1 VAGGRGGARETPADG
16 PAAGGLRLE
25 VKALVAGAGPAMH
38 RVELPAGA
46 GLGALRGALEPLT
59 GVPPARQ
66 RLLFM
71 GRAVQGDAGLEAA
84 GVRDGSVLHMVETPE
99 GAGPAPGAGEPPPG
113 APQPPIGGMPQPPI
127 GGMPQLPIVHL
138 GAQEE
143 GLRGG
148 LLQGAGGG
156 GGGRRRLLPLAKIAA
171 YTRHVQRGLDSS
183 PQEGGEAPAGPSL
196 GGPQSPFDLR
206 HYEVKCDGC
215 DQNPIRGTLYR
226 SLSHRDYNLCE
237 ACWQRETSAAPR
249 GPSHGPFARL
259 TLPLPLRQPVNEAQ
273 WSAPGALMG
282 LRRDLE
288 AVCPASAPTS
298 GAGGAQ
304 APSLARLAVR
314 GVGQLATEAIR
325 TASRAAARAQ
335 AHAEELSEVSQDGQ
349 RPALEGAEAESLQS
363 SALHLAACLH
373 SAATLLAES
382 SRLAAALNISPG
394 SLATS
399 PLLLAMDGY
408 VHDDSWSP
416 RLRPPQTM
424 NTAVVPVPPGGLGNL
439 PPGGLQALL
448 SQAMAGGG
456 TGLPGLPG
464 MGPGGPGFP
473 PGGPPL
479 GGMGPG
485 GMGPG

>member
-1 VAGGRGGARETPADG
+1 MAGGGGGAREPPADG

-25 VKALVAGAGPAMH
+25 VKALVAGAGPATH

-71 GRAVQGDAGLEAA
+71 GRAVQGDADWEAA
-84 GVRDGSVLHMVETPE
+84 PVRDGSVLHMVETPE
-99 GAGPAPGAGEPPPG
+99 GAGPAPGAGGPPPG
-113 APQPPIGGMPQPPI
+113 PPQPPV

-148 LLQGAGGG
+148 LLQGGGGG

-183 PQEGGEAPAGPSL
+183 PQEGEEAPAGPSHR
-196 GGPQSPFDLR
+196 GSQSPFDLR

-237 ACWQRETSAAPR
+237 ACWQRETSAAP
-249 GPSHGPFARL
+249 GGTSHGPFARL

-298 GAGGAQ
+298 EPGGAQ
-304 APSLARLAVR
+304 APSLARLAIR

-349 RPALEGAEAESLQS
+349 RPVLEKAEAESLQS
-363 SALHLAACLH
+363 SALHLAAYLH

-382 SRLAAALNISPG
+382 SRLAAALTISPG

-424 NTAVVPVPPGGLGNL
+424 NTAVVPVPPGGLPGLGNL

-448 SQAMAGGG
+448 NQAMAGGG

-464 MGPGGPGFP
+464 MAFP
-473 PGGPPL
+473 PGGPPP